1 MRFALLCAAAAELN
15 CRALSASPEVYAW
28 LSSGAPAASP
38 RADTATAAG
47 VATALNSSSSSCQ
60 PCCTRKFSALLPAAA
75 ETASGWRGIIVC
87 PVAAGPS
94 MAVQD
99 SGHHRHPAAAGD
111 RFSDNPR
118 GRNRSLLP
126 LCPLPRGNDRH
137 HSSPLLPISSRH
149 FGGEVD
155 VAPPHSGRSAS
166 RALHD
171 KVVSRNLKL
180 LPHKSSTDV
189 ASEIVQV
196 RSGGSCMHL
205 QQSCCD
211 DASLGWHDEDYQ
223 KRL

>member
-1 MRFALLCAAAAELN
+1 MHFALLCVAAELN

-28 LSSGAPAASP
+28 LSSGAPAAASP
-38 RADTATAAG
+38 RADTATAASM
-47 VATALNSSSSSCQ
+47 ATALNSSSSCQ
-60 PCCTRKFSALLPAAA
+60 PCRTRKLSALLPAAA

-94 MAVQD
+94 TAVQD
-99 SGHHRHPAAAGD
+99 SGHHRHPAAAAGD
-111 RFSDNPR
+111 RFSDNPQ
-118 GRNRSLLP
+118 GRNRSLIV
-126 LCPLPRGNDRH
+126 CPPCGIDRH

-180 LPHKSSTDV
+180 LPHKSSTYV
-189 ASEIVQV
+189 ASEIVQE
-196 RSGGSCMHL
+196 RSGGSSSCMHL